1 MSVVLPDKRGPWT
14 VDDLFDFPESHARI
28 ELVDGALVV
37 TPPPSAGHQ
46 VALSRLSPMLQTQLG
61 DEFAVLEN
69 LGIDMGTSLRIPD
82 LVVLRAAEIDLRRD
96 RLDPSAVLLAV
107 EVVSPSSV
115 SQDRL
120 VKPTQYAAAGIPALW
135 RVETTPKITLNT
147 YGLRG
152 DVYAEL
158 GAWSGSATA
167 EITEPFAVS
176 VDLGRL
182 TLVQ

>member
-1 MSVVLPDKRGPWT
+1 MSVVLPEKRGPWT
-14 VDDLFDFPESHARI
+14 VDDLYGFPESHARI

-37 TPPPSAGHQ
+37 TPSPSAGHQ
-46 VALSRLSPMLQTQLG
+46 IVLSRLSPMLQTQFG

-69 LGIDMGTSLRIPD
+69 LGVDMGTSLRIPD
-82 LVVLRAAEIDLRRD
+82 LVVVRVEDLDPRRD
-96 RLDPSAVLLAV
+96 RLDPSTVVLAV
-107 EVVSPSSV
+107 EVVSPSSA

-120 VKPTQYAAAGIPALW
+120 VKPAQYAAVGIPAFW
-135 RVETTPKITLNT
+135 RIETTPKIALSA

-158 GAWSGSATA
+158 GTWSGS
-167 EITEPFAVS
+167 EIAMPREPFAVS

-182 TLVQ
+182 TLA